1 MLKSTVLK
9 YGLLGLLDDKSMT
22 GYELMK
28 YFNESLNF
36 FWNAQTSQ
44 IYRDLGVLEKNGFLE
59 SKIEK
64 QSTKPDKKL
73 YTITKSGKESL
84 LLWLNDCDF
93 SSTLKN
99 RDSLLIK
106 VFFSSKGDSHK
117 LISGLQDYIA
127 LNMKQLESY
136 TKVTTDIDKYSNIS
150 EKIQK
155 DSVYW
160 RMTVSKGII
169 LAKGNI
175 EWGHECLEILKSDNN
190 NNL

>member
-1 MLKSTVLK
+1 MSLK

-44 IYRDLGVLEKNGFLE
+44 IYRDLGILEKNGFLE

-99 RDSLLIK
+99 RDTLLIK
-106 VFFSSKGDSHK
+106 VFFSSKGDCHK

-136 TKVTTDIDKYSNIS
+136 KKVNNDIDKYSNIS
-150 EKIQK
+150 EKIHK
-155 DSVYW
+155 DSIYW

-175 EWGHECLEILKSDNN
+175 EWGYECLEILKSDNN